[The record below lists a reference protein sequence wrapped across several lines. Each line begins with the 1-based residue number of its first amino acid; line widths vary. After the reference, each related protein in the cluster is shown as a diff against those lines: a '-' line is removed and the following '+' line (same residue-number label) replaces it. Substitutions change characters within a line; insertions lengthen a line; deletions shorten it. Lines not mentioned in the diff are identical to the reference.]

1 MSRQKALF
9 IGIGFY
15 DYDQAIINEFNSL
28 GYDVDY
34 FSEFPAGI
42 PYRYY
47 LRRNNKD
54 KIKLYNERRS
64 MYIANS
70 SKSDYDLIF
79 VIKGEC
85 LSQGAI
91 DKIKSKNPNSKWV
104 LYLWDS
110 IVRIPQSK
118 ITAKNFDNVYSF
130 DRADCL
136 ENKEFIFNPL
146 FFRREYDRK
155 LYGEM
160 EVKYDL
166 YFLGWYHS
174 DRLKLVK
181 KIVNFCKKEA
191 LHYKVIL
198 YTGYMNYLLHK
209 LIGKE
214 LKGNKEYLIFK
225 SISAKM
231 NLDLIMKSKA
241 TLDIAHPQQTGLT
254 MRTIELLGAQKK
266 IITTNSDIVNYDF
279 YDPQNILVIDREN
292 PNFDTDF
299 FKTDFNP
306 TPDSILHKYS
316 ISEWLKRM
324 L

>member
-1 MSRQKALF
+1 MDRKRALF

-47 LRRNNKD
+47 LRTNNKD
-54 KIKLYNERRS
+54 KVKSYKERTS
-64 MYIANS
+64 MNIAIAC
-70 SKSDYDLIF
+70 KSGYDLIF

-118 ITAKNFDNVYSF
+118 ITAKNFDKVYSF

-146 FFRREYDRK
+146 FFRREYDRR

-160 EVKYDL
+160 EVKFDL

-181 KIVNFCKKEA
+181 KIVNFCKREG

-209 LIGKE
+209 LVGKE

-225 SISAKM
+225 SITAKM
-231 NLDLIMKSKA
+231 NLELIMKSKA

-292 PNFDTDF
+292 PDFDTDF
-299 FKTDFNP
+299 FKTEFNP
-306 TPDSILHKYS
+306 TPDQILFKYS
-316 ISEWLKRM
+316 IKEWLRRM